1 MAAGDVIISIC
12 EQGEL
17 QGSPDAVGFWGS
29 RKGPMLN
36 TEHLPGIGPDASQAT
51 IAAEMFRVRA
61 GAKQAEREQD
71 QTLVW
76 AEGHLITMAQWEAF
90 KRDRFHTWHGE
101 GWVMGLDHWVTQH

>member
-1 MAAGDVIISIC
+1 MAAGDVIISIY
-12 EQGEL
+12 EQAGL
-17 QGSPDAVGFWGS
+17 RGSADGVGLTGKRKRAVI
-29 RKGPMLN
+29 N

-76 AEGHLITMAQWEAF
+76 VEGHLITMAQWEQF
-90 KRDRFHTWHGE
+90 KTDRFHTWHGE